1 MGNIGTKKKET
12 TRTEHR
18 GSLTNFRTRKSKHG
32 SRSSTSGLPSSEY
45 PEPRGEMPVPVMV
58 ERMDFKSY
66 MMDMCARNASRTGL
80 LNGVYAVSLYS
91 FPRNFMAGF
100 DIEFPGCRHP
110 AYACCARIDRITNMG
125 NKTFACHGRDG
136 IWVYNPELFDG
147 SASLICDALPSA
159 LEFIRTGLSKYK
171 PENILD
177 LMDFVEIRLLM
188 NWS

>member
-1 MGNIGTKKKET
+1 MGNTGTKRKET
-12 TRTEHR
+12 TCTEHR

-32 SRSSTSGLPSSEY
+32 SRSSTSGLQSSEY
-45 PEPRGEMPVPVMV
+45 PEPRGEMPVPAMV

-66 MMDMCARNASRTGL
+66 MMDMCARNASRTGR
-80 LNGVYAVSLYS
+80 LNGVYAVSLHS
-91 FPRNFMAGF
+91 FRRNFTSGF
-100 DIEFPGCRHP
+100 GIELPGCRYP
-110 AYACCARIDRITNMG
+110 AYACCARIDMITNMD
-125 NKTFACHGRDG
+125 NKMFACHGRDG

-147 SASLICDALPSA
+147 SASLICDALAPA
-159 LEFIRTGLSKYK
+159 LEFIRAGLPKYE